1 MIDEKDLE
9 IARLKGQIEA
19 LERVLAAM
27 RALQPAF
34 PSFPAP
40 ALPPGLVLPTEPY
53 CTDHGGN
60 CACAKCCPPMWGVA
74 MTQGLLVGPGPQPS
88 DVVFVTSPGSH

>member
-9 IARLKGQIEA
+9 IARLKGQITAE
-19 LERVLAAM
+19 LLARIAGM
-27 RALQPAF
+27 EKGAT
-34 PSFPAP
+34 